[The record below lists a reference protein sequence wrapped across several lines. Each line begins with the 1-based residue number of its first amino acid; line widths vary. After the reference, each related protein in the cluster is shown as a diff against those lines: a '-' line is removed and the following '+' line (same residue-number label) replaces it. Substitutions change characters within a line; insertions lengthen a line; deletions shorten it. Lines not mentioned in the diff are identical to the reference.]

1 MTQIAGWTWAVTWC
15 EFRFIGLYVY
25 RIPQQMMKYLPL
37 CTLCEPNFH
46 TSIITL
52 NWGQW
57 LVPPPISYHQPSC
70 DHLSKQGDAGVLSEK
85 RLPQKSNGFSW
96 LSSFS
101 IFKWPFM
108 AGWWFQ
114 PLWKIWVRQLGL
126 WHSQL
131 NGKII
136 QMFQTTNQL

>member
-1 MTQIAGWTWAVTWC
+1 MNL
-15 EFRFIGLYVY
+15 GLYVY

-96 LSSFS
+96 YHHFPYSS
-101 IFKWPFM
+101 
-108 AGWWFQ
+108 GH
-114 PLWKIWVRQLGL
+114 LWLVGGFNPSEKYEFVSWGYY
-126 WHSQL
+126 SQYMESQ
-131 NGKII
+131 KKPW
-136 QMFQTTNQL
+136 FQTTNQIHCYSN